1 MMKQQSPDFLLG
13 YLFSEIERK
22 IIKDM
27 KDMTRRDNSD
37 LLHKSDTYNAQI
49 PLIWFGITRPNS
61 RYETNPSV
69 MLNLKCMCDDIAKK
83 LDETLSDIFTKR
95 KIHTVFFRDK
105 QYMKFV
111 TTAVEN
117 SRKLTVSQIEN
128 MLGYRITIIPEG
140 TEWFLMRAFKEPA
153 FKEMIEAKEK
163 DNESKIDTWW

>member
-1 MMKQQSPDFLLG
+1 MMKQQSPEFLLG

-27 KDMTRRDNSD
+27 KDITGRDTSGLSD
-37 LLHKSDTYNAQI
+37 KSDTCTAQI

-61 RYETNPSV
+61 RYQTDPTV
-69 MLNLKCMCDDIAKK
+69 MLNIECACDDIAKK

-111 TTAVEN
+111 TTAVEDR
-117 SRKLTVSQIEN
+117 RKLTVSQIEN
-128 MLGYRITIIPEG
+128 LLGYKIAIVPEG
-140 TEWFLMRAFKEPA
+140 TK
-153 FKEMIEAKEK
+153 
-163 DNESKIDTWW
+163 